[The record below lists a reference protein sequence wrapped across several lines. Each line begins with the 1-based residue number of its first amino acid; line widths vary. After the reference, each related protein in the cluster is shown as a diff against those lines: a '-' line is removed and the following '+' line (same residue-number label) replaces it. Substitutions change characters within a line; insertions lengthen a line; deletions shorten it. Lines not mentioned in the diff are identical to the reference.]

1 MDALAF
7 NQSYFLY
14 MSALDFGPWA
24 DRSTHIATS
33 LLVMVLFVQVI
44 LTISWVLRN
53 KSNWQSH
60 HLFTMLLLGPVMM
73 MAQSAPLPS
82 PNVTFIVMLLGL
94 VLAARLLAFLELP
107 DHTSRQA
114 DHDLFFIALFSAVAV
129 TVKLNFAA
137 WALATLAVAYGV
149 WVIRRN
155 KKRITALTGALILAG
170 AAALIPWMI
179 FAA

>member
-1 MDALAF
+1 MSLRSGWLIRRLGRPVLGETRDCIIFPTIHWLKSYPIVPGLGLLHGRLAF

-33 LLVMVLFVQVI
+33 LLVMVLFVQMI

-60 HLFTMLLLGPVMM
+60 YLFTMLLLGPVMM

-107 DHTSRQA
+107 DHTAGRPIMTCFLSR
-114 DHDLFFIALFSAVAV
+114 S
-129 TVKLNFAA
+129 
-137 WALATLAVAYGV
+137 LA
-149 WVIRRN
+149 R
-155 KKRITALTGALILAG
+155 
-170 AAALIPWMI
+170 
-179 FAA
+179 